1 MWGHNPCK
9 RLSGMRKY
17 VRHPTC
23 VPVDI
28 AVEGLSLRVVESAG
42 ELQGDEIMT
51 AGTMTNISAG
61 GLVFEL
67 LHPVEV
73 GARLTVSMQQVW
85 PGYTARGT
93 VAWCRQVN
101 DGYEAGVQFCEASEA
116 FKARMVAQFCQIEDY
131 RRDMADTEGRLL
143 SSEEAAKEWIVQYAE
158 EFAGTIGWQ

>member
-1 MWGHNPCK
+1 
-9 RLSGMRKY
+9 
-17 VRHPTC
+17 
-23 VPVDI
+23 
-28 AVEGLSLRVVESAG
+28 VVESLN
-42 ELQGDEIMT
+42 EPQQEHTVT

-73 GARLTVSMQQVW
+73 GARLTISMQQVW

-101 DGYEAGVQFCEASEA
+101 DGYEAGIQFNETTEA

-131 RRDMADTEGRLL
+131 RRDMAESEGRLL
-143 SSEEAAKEWIVQYAE
+143 SSEEAAREWIVQYAE
-158 EFAGTIGWQ
+158 EFADTIGWQ

>member
-1 MWGHNPCK
+1 
-9 RLSGMRKY
+9 MRKY

-28 AVEGLSLRVVESAG
+28 AIEGPSLRVVESA
-42 ELQGDEIMT
+42 DEPQPVET
-51 AGTMTNISAG
+51 ATSATMTNISAG

-73 GARLTVSMQQVW
+73 GARLTVSMLQVW

-93 VAWCRQVN
+93 VAWCREVSG
-101 DGYEAGVQFCEASEA
+101 GYEAGVQFCEASEA

-131 RRDMADTEGRLL
+131 RRDMAESEGRLL
-143 SSEEAAKEWIVQYAE
+143 SSEEAAKEWIIQYAE
-158 EFAGTIGWQ
+158 DFADTIGWQ

>member
-1 MWGHNPCK
+1 VEEQSIQ

-17 VRHPTC
+17 IRHPTC

-28 AVEGLSLRVVESAG
+28 AVEEPSLRVVESS
-42 ELQGDEIMT
+42 EVPQPEETVT

-67 LHPVEV
+67 LHPVEE
-73 GARLTVSMQQVW
+73 GSRLTISMQQVW
-85 PGYTARGT
+85 PGYSARGT
-93 VAWCRQVN
+93 VAWCRQVI

-131 RRDMADTEGRLL
+131 RRDMAATEGRLL
-143 SSEEAAKEWIVQYAE
+143 SSEEAAKEWIIQYAE
-158 EFAGTIGWQ
+158 EFAETIGWQ